1 MSRYVEKENRDQ
13 IGMSLCL
20 DDMIGKDNPVRLIE
34 MIVES
39 MNIAE
44 LGFIYSEPKAM
55 GRKPYNPTD
64 MFKLY
69 VYSYFNGIHSSR
81 KIEQEC
87 HRNIEVMW
95 LIGELKPNHK
105 TIAKFTKENKAAI
118 KAAVQRFALRCDE
131 LNLASKATAAIDVRK
146 FRAQR
151 LHKI

>member
-1 MSRYVEKENRDQ
+1 MSRYIERENRNQ
-13 IGMSLCL
+13 IGLALCL
-20 DDMIGKDNPVRLIE
+20 DDMIGKENPVRAIE

-44 LGFIYSEPKAM
+44 LGFIYSEPKAI
-55 GRKPYNPTD
+55 GRKPYNPVD
-64 MFKLY
+64 MLKLY

-81 KIEQEC
+81 KIEREC

-118 KAAVQRFALRCDE
+118 KTAFRRFTLMYNEMNRI
-131 LNLASKATAAIDVRK
+131 SKY
-146 FRAQR
+146 
-151 LHKI
+151 HNKINWSYS